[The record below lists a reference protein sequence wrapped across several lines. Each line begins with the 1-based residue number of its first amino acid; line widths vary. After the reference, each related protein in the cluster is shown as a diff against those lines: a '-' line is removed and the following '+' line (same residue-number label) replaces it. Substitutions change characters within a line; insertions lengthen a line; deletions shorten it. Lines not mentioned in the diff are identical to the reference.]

1 MMTMTATTTAAAATT
16 TSSAL
21 LLLILIGSV
30 LSLQQPILQ
39 QIHRQQRRPS
49 NHSKVMGGIDRRGFL
64 WKSVAAATTTTTTAA
79 AGGMVTAAVVTV
91 DPAVAAATDSSPTLN
106 DIVQQL
112 QAALGQLDKVPA
124 LIEKEKW
131 DSVRAVLITPPI
143 ADCWAKTNKP
153 ILQKYAQLLEEM
165 GGDEFEALEKKEDLV
180 SHLRYLDMAV
190 YNNNFNPITV
200 EGKTGASPSLIKS
213 YYEDPINEYTQSRK
227 ALESLLELS
236 KGL

>member
-16 TSSAL
+16 TTSAL

-64 WKSVAAATTTTTTAA
+64 WKSVAAAAATTTAA

>member
-1 MMTMTATTTAAAATT
+1 MMTATTTTTTIATATATT
-16 TSSAL
+16 TSAL

-30 LSLQQPILQ
+30 LSLQHPVLQ

-49 NHSKVMGGIDRRGFL
+49 NYSTVGDIDRRGFL
-64 WKSVAAATTTTTTAA
+64 WKSVAATTTAA

-91 DPAVAAATDSSPTLN
+91 DPAVAAAAESSPTLN

-112 QAALGQLDKVPA
+112 QAALGQMDKIPA

-165 GGDEFEALEKKEDLV
+165 GGDEFEALEKKEDMV